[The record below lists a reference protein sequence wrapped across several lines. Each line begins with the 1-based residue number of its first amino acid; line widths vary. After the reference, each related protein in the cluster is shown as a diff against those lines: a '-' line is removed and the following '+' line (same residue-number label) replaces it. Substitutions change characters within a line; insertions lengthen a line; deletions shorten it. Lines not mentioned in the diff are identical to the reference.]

1 MLSDAIPEKASAQ
14 CGASPPC
21 ADGQRCKTGLG
32 GCNSHIKKVL
42 QQQSPIEETQ
52 KLIVT
57 RLALVAA
64 TVKQNEEE
72 STATQLHI
80 KAIQKLNVAYR
91 SW

>member
-42 QQQSPIEETQ
+42 QQQSPIEETH

-64 TVKQNEEE
+64 TVIKQILNMGYSE
-72 STATQLHI
+72 SLH
-80 KAIQKLNVAYR
+80 VCG
-91 SW
+91 